1 MLVTDIASPVAPASP
16 SHISGAPVVELRN
29 VTLWRR
35 TQEEF
40 HYDLKRL
47 LFALLERRYR
57 APQRRRV
64 LHSVTVDIRR
74 GEKIGIIGANGS
86 GKSTLLKLIAGILKP
101 TSGSVTVRGAIAPL
115 IELGAG
121 FDPDLSVVDNIVYY
135 GVLLGRTHG
144 EMSSRIEAIL
154 NFAELEDHANAPLKT
169 LSSGMAAR
177 LGFAIATDVR
187 PEILILDEVLAVGD
201 EAFRRKSSERIARFW
216 DAHSTIIVVS
226 HDTKIIEG
234 QCERAILLDAG
245 RVVAIGSASEV
256 MRQYEARLAVN
267 RAVIDRE
274 MIERLNDRVV
284 RGEGTS
290 PEEQRI
296 YLIRDGKKHLIPHP
310 GWLEQA
316 GHRWPEDV
324 IFLDVA
330 SIRGIPVG
338 PAIEWS
344 PSSWVDSPSDGEWV
358 DVDAFTIY
366 GWVRSEEGRPWKSVT
381 IRACGVA
388 IGKTEAGHPRPDV
401 AAILN
406 LADANVGFAV
416 ACRIPEDQRNAGA
429 IEICCEVER
438 ADGVRSIVDRRIV
451 HIASGGKL

>member
-1 MLVTDIASPVAPASP
+1 VLITDTPASIP
-16 SHISGAPVVELRN
+16 APVPAPTAGAPVIELRN

-47 LFALLERRYR
+47 LFALIERRYR
-57 APQRRRV
+57 APQKRRV
-64 LHSVTVDIRR
+64 LHGITVDIRR

-101 TSGSVTVRGAIAPL
+101 TSGSVSVHGAIAPL

-226 HDTKIIEG
+226 HDPKIIEG
-234 QCERAILLDAG
+234 QCERAILLDGG
-245 RVVAIGSASEV
+245 RMVAIGSASEV
-256 MRQYEARLAVN
+256 MRQYEARLAEN

-284 RGEGTS
+284 RGEGGS
-290 PEEQRI
+290 AEEQRI

-316 GHRWPEDV
+316 GLRWPDDV
-324 IFLDVA
+324 VFLDIA

-338 PAIEWS
+338 PAVEWS
-344 PSSWVDSPSDGEWV
+344 PSSWVDSPADGEWV
-358 DVDAFTIY
+358 DAESFTMD
-366 GWVRSEEGRPWKSVT
+366 GWAISAEGRAWTSVVV
-381 IRACGVA
+381 RAGGVE
-388 IGKTEAGHPRPDV
+388 IGRTESGSARPDV
-401 AAILN
+401 AAILK
-406 LADANVGFAV
+406 LEDANVGFAV
-416 ACRIPEDQRNAGA
+416 PCRIPADMRSSAS
-429 IEICCEVER
+429 IEVSCEVEF
-438 ADGVRSIVDRRIV
+438 ADGRRRVVDRRTV
-451 HIASGGKL
+451 RV

>member
-1 MLVTDIASPVAPASP
+1 MLITDTPASIP
-16 SHISGAPVVELRN
+16 APVPAPTAGAPVIELRN

-47 LFALLERRYR
+47 LFALIERRYR
-57 APQRRRV
+57 APQKRRV
-64 LHSVTVDIRR
+64 LHGITVDIRR

-101 TSGSVTVRGAIAPL
+101 TSGSVSVHGAIAPL

-226 HDTKIIEG
+226 HDPKIIEG
-234 QCERAILLDAG
+234 QCERAILLDGG
-245 RVVAIGSASEV
+245 RMVAIGSASEV
-256 MRQYEARLAVN
+256 MRQYEARLAEN

-284 RGEGTS
+284 RGEGGS
-290 PEEQRI
+290 AEEQRI

-316 GHRWPEDV
+316 GLRWPDDV
-324 IFLDVA
+324 VFLDIA

-338 PAIEWS
+338 PAVEWS
-344 PSSWVDSPSDGEWV
+344 PSSWVDSPADGEWV
-358 DVDAFTIY
+358 DAESFTMD
-366 GWVRSEEGRPWKSVT
+366 GWAISAEGRAWTSVVV
-381 IRACGVA
+381 RAGGVE
-388 IGKTEAGHPRPDV
+388 IGRTESGSARPDV
-401 AAILN
+401 AAILK
-406 LADANVGFAV
+406 LEDANVGFAV
-416 ACRIPEDQRNAGA
+416 PCRIPADMRSSAS
-429 IEICCEVER
+429 IEVSCEVEF
-438 ADGVRSIVDRRIV
+438 ADGRRRVVDRRTV
-451 HIASGGKL
+451 RV

>member
-1 MLVTDIASPVAPASP
+1 VLTTDTPVSIPAAMP
-16 SHISGAPVVELRN
+16 AQTSGAPIVELRN

-47 LFALLERRYR
+47 LFALIERRYR
-57 APQRRRV
+57 APQKRRV
-64 LHSVTVDIRR
+64 LHGITLDIRR

-101 TSGSVTVRGAIAPL
+101 TSGSVSVHGAIAPL

-121 FDPDLSVVDNIVYY
+121 FDPELSVVDNIIYY

-144 EMSSRIEAIL
+144 EMRSRIEAIL
-154 NFAELEDHANAPLKT
+154 NFAELEDHAKAPLKT

-216 DAHSTIIVVS
+216 DAHSTIVVVS
-226 HDTKIIEG
+226 HDPKIIEG

-245 RVVAIGSASEV
+245 RMVAIGSASEV
-256 MRQYEARLAVN
+256 MRQYEARLAEN

-284 RGEGTS
+284 RGKGES
-290 PEEQRI
+290 AEEQRI

-310 GWLEQA
+310 GWLLAA
-316 GHRWPEDV
+316 GLRWPDDV
-324 IFLDVA
+324 IFLDIA
-330 SIRGIPVG
+330 SIRGIPAG
-338 PAIEWS
+338 PAVDWS
-344 PSSWVDSPSDGEWV
+344 PASWVDAPAEHEWV
-358 DVDAFTIY
+358 DAESFTID
-366 GWVRSEEGRPWKSVT
+366 GWACPTQNAPWRSVVARAGGIEIGR
-381 IRACGVA
+381 
-388 IGKTEAGHPRPDV
+388 TEHRYARPDV
-401 AAILN
+401 AAIRELD
-406 LADANVGFAV
+406 DASVGFAV
-416 ACRIPEDQRNAGA
+416 QCRVPVDLRASGSLEISCE
-429 IEICCEVER
+429 IEC
-438 ADGVRSIVDRRIV
+438 ADGRRMIIDRRTV
-451 HIASGGKL
+451 RL